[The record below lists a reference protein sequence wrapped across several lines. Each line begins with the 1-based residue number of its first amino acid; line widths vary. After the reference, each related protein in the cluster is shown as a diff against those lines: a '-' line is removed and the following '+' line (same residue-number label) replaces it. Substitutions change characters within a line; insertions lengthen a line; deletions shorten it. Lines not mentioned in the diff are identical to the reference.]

1 MKKHL
6 TSLKWKLCKYLMF
19 FAFFTLATIFL
30 FQIVLLEPMY
40 EKSKISAIR
49 QVEQTGEMGLK
60 TDDFDDF
67 INTMQTQ
74 SDTCIFVYRDSGST
88 FAESRGSTGC
98 VLSSLSAKKLT
109 SYIQK
114 ASASSDNSYLAKL
127 SMVPVSVDGP
137 DEASIFRTI
146 VYTKIV
152 DTDTTPA
159 AIMVAG
165 SITPLDATIS
175 TLTNQL
181 YFVMFFLIIAVV
193 LLTVLLYRKI
203 ADPLIAI
210 SQHAKSLDK
219 GEYTAIGAKSTY
231 TEVSELD
238 GTLSKAAENIR
249 KADKAKRDL
258 ISNVSHDLRT
268 PLTMIGGYGEMM
280 IDLPEE
286 KTDENLQVIV
296 DESKRLN
303 NLVNDLLDLSRLQEN
318 RIVLKKENFDLSSF
332 ISEQMK
338 KYEVYRVQENFVFE
352 VHLCDSVNVYADR
365 IRIAQ
370 VFNNFMINGINY
382 GGNAKHMI
390 VRTEQIDPDH
400 VRISVQDFG
409 EGIDEKDLDNIW
421 ERYYKIDKEHV
432 RSSSGSGIGLAICRQ
447 LLELHQVKYG
457 VISKKKEG
465 STFWF
470 ELPVSKK
477 QESTEN
483 NEKEIKQNG

>member
-1 MKKHL
+1 MKKQL
-6 TSLKWKLCKYLMF
+6 TSLKWKLGKYLTF
-19 FAFFTLATIFL
+19 FALFTLATIFI

-40 EKSKISAIR
+40 EKSKITSIK
-49 QVEQTGEMGLK
+49 QVEQAVELGLK

-67 INTMQTQ
+67 INSMQTQ
-74 SDTCIFVYRDSGST
+74 SDTCIFVYQDSGST

-98 VLSSLSAKKLT
+98 VLSSLSTKKL
-109 SYIQK
+109 SGFIQK

-127 SMVPVSVDGP
+127 NMVPVSLSGVNE
-137 DEASIFRTI
+137 DEIFRTI

-152 DTDTTPA
+152 DTDSTPA
-159 AIMVAG
+159 AIMIAG
-165 SITPLDATIS
+165 TITPLDATIS

-181 YFVMFFLIIAVV
+181 YFVMIFLVIAVV
-193 LLTVLLYRKI
+193 ALTVLLYRKI
-203 ADPLIAI
+203 ASPLIAI
-210 SQHAKSLDK
+210 STEAKKLDK
-219 GEYTAIGAKSTY
+219 GEYTSVKKANAY
-231 TEVSELD
+231 TEASELD
-238 GTLSKAAENIR
+238 TTLCKAAENIK

-286 KTDENLQVIV
+286 KTDENLKVIV

-318 RIVLKKENFDLSSF
+318 RIVLKKEVFDLSEF
-332 ISEQMK
+332 VEEQMK
-338 KYEVYRVQENFVFE
+338 KYEVYRVQENFLFE
-352 VHLCDSVNVYADR
+352 VHLCDTVSVYADR
-365 IRIAQ
+365 VRIAQ

-390 VRTEQIDPDH
+390 IRTERVDENT
-400 VRISVQDFG
+400 VRVLVQDFG
-409 EGIDEKDLDNIW
+409 EGIDEKDIDNIW

-447 LLELHQVKYG
+447 LLELHGVRYG
-457 VISKKKEG
+457 VKSRKNEG
-465 STFWF
+465 STFYF
-470 ELPVSKK
+470 ELPVY
-477 QESTEN
+477 QEQEKD
-483 NEKEIKQNG
+483 KEIKNAE